1 MTSLSHSPQP
11 VERDLFAGDLASWR
25 ADPAQAF
32 DHWMAAHGFGQ
43 RTAVV
48 YRAMWG
54 KWLRWAAGRG
64 LAPLAWSSGEIAA
77 FLDAEGLHKRHR
89 YRYARLIERVFHHLT
104 LLQSGLHNPGSQAVR
119 NHLADGENDPTAFL
133 LPAERDE
140 LIQKLLAPVAVPAPT
155 AAQDGGASGHRPTP
169 TSWKRSR
176 DVALLA
182 VLLGAGLKVGEV
194 RALRLEQL
202 AADAGEIVMTRADSG
217 RTYRVPVFAFA
228 RAPLLAWLAVR
239 RAGGALGQLV
249 FPAQPAGRPLHVV
262 SLYRRVER
270 LLDEAGVLQSRTE
283 RASPQTLRNSYAAW
297 HFESGQPPAQVAE
310 YLGLRDVES
319 GWRLHAAHAAWQA
332 RSGLLAAGLLDE
344 PADFRP
350 TVSRHKPQDTGGA

>member
-1 MTSLSHSPQP
+1 MISLSPSPAP
-11 VERDLFAGDLASWR
+11 DERDLFAGDLASWR

-32 DHWMAAHGFGQ
+32 DHWMASRGFGQ

-64 LAPLAWSSGEIAA
+64 LAPLAWSSAEIAA
-77 FLDAEGLHKRHR
+77 FLDAQDLHKRHR
-89 YRYARLIERVFHHLT
+89 YRYARLIERVFHHLA

-119 NHLADGENDPTAFL
+119 SHLAEGENDPTAFL
-133 LPAERDE
+133 LPAERDA
-140 LIQKLLAPVAVPAPT
+140 LIGKLLAPAAAPT
-155 AAQDGGASGHRPTP
+155 GPDGDEPPRKLSPTA
-169 TSWKRSR
+169 WKRAR

-194 RALRLEQL
+194 RTLRLDQL
-202 AADAGEIVMTRADSG
+202 AADGGEIAMTRPENG
-217 RTYRVPVFAFA
+217 RTYRVPVFSFA

-239 RAGGALGQLV
+239 QAGGTLGQLV
-249 FPAQPAGRPLHVV
+249 FPAQPGGRPLHAV

-270 LLDEAGVLQSRTE
+270 LLEEAGVLQSRTE
-283 RASPQTLRNSYAAW
+283 RASPQTLRNSYAAL
-297 HFESGQPPAQVAE
+297 HFENGEPPAEVAA

-319 GWRLHAAHAAWQA
+319 GWRLHAAHAAWLA
-332 RSGLLAAGLLDE
+332 RSGLLAAGQLPPDLAS
-344 PADFRP
+344 P
-350 TVSRHKPQDTGGA
+350 GAGRR